1 MNSIEFK
8 GVSST
13 TIDGLLICEMPPIS
27 KPPMRVMETMVDG
40 RHGSIFED
48 LGYSAYDKS
57 VLIGL
62 HGAFDIDKVI
72 KFFSGEGDIVFG
84 NEPNKVYHGK
94 VIGQIDYNRLLR
106 FRQATVTF
114 RVQPFKHK
122 NREAYVEAPTAMVS
136 GTSLVLTD
144 NANANLKSFRIF
156 GKSTQNGTPTPTAP
170 IDIVSIAEDGDIGVT
185 INDASVAL
193 KIANGLKAIPV
204 TDASLATYTDAS
216 GQMWCADEID
226 LKRGVRIERT
236 RKITFTGAE
245 AIASLNLI
253 STATYYRYNF
263 KLASPYIANVP
274 NAKIYDGLCSHYGKS
289 SADDGYNAKGLN
301 TTSIQYADI
310 NFYVEYST
318 IDDFKSFLAE
328 QYDNGTPVEVLY
340 RLATPIETTL
350 TEAEI
355 LAYKSLLNEP
365 VTTTSNGENATMAV
379 EYFKPYEVFNEGL
392 EPSRPL
398 MVLKGSGKVEMFVN
412 GALVFEYTFPS
423 GENEVVIDSE
433 AEDAHLNGILKN
445 RNMLGE
451 FPELVPKTNKIEWIG
466 DVTSIE
472 ILPRSRWL

>member
-27 KPPMRVMETMVDG
+27 KPPMRVAETMVDG
-40 RHGSIFED
+40 RHGTIFED
-48 LGYSAYDKS
+48 LGYSAYDKA

-94 VIGQIDYNRLLR
+94 VIEQIDYTRLLR
-106 FRQATVTF
+106 FKQATVIF

-122 NREAYVEAPTAMVS
+122 YREAYVEAQTATAM
-136 GTSLVLTD
+136 GT
-144 NANANLKSFRIF
+144 NIILKDC
-156 GKSTQNGTPTPTAP
+156 GATPM
-170 IDIVSIAEDGDIGVT
+170 
-185 INDASVAL
+185 
-193 KIANGLKAIPV
+193 KIA
-204 TDASLATYTDAS
+204 TDADKVIVHGINIFDTNKLTKGTNKSLEVTENGYKIVVTGGADATYTYSQCAIPIQTKGKEYTLKCDKMTTEQSVNAGLQFIINTKTTPKYVSLFAPNTSVDFTMPEDATS
-216 GQMWCADEID
+216 IY
-226 LKRGVRIERT
+226 LGVYTNNKNAILSKDNTLTVLGARLVPREFKALDWQTSQGVQTISVVDGKAKTTGIERAT
-236 RKITFTGAE
+236 I
-245 AIASLNLI
+245 I
-253 STATYYRYNF
+253 SNAD
-263 KLASPYIANVP
+263 NVP
-274 NAKIYDGLCSHYGKS
+274 MS
-289 SADDGYNAKGLN
+289 
-301 TTSIQYADI
+301 
-310 NFYVEYST
+310 
-318 IDDFKSFLAE
+318 
-328 QYDNGTPVEVLY
+328 
-340 RLATPIETTL
+340 
-350 TEAEI
+350 
-355 LAYKSLLNEP
+355 
-365 VTTTSNGENATMAV
+365 V

-392 EPSRPL
+392 EVSKPI

-412 GALVFEYTFPS
+412 GALVFEYIFPD

>member
-27 KPPMRVMETMVDG
+27 KPPMRVAETMVDG

-48 LGYSAYDKS
+48 LGYSAYDKA

-94 VIGQIDYNRLLR
+94 VIEQIDYTRLLR
-106 FRQATVTF
+106 FKQATVIF

-122 NREAYVEAPTAMVS
+122 YREAYVAAPTAMVS

-226 LKRGVRIERT
+226 LKRGFYIQRVHKFTSPFNNSAGYGVLGSCVRCSIN
-236 RKITFTGAE
+236 FAE
-245 AIASLNLI
+245 KYSISKPNGLCNIASMVGDYVLDSL
-253 STATYYRYNF
+253 
-263 KLASPYIANVP
+263 
-274 NAKIYDGLCSHYGKS
+274 H
-289 SADDGYNAKGLN
+289 
-301 TTSIQYADI
+301 
-310 NFYVEYST
+310 FYVQNTQLWVFVPISELTESNANGVKNWLTNKKAVFYY
-318 IDDFKSFLAE
+318 ILAK
-328 QYDNGTPVEVLY
+328 
-340 RLATPIETTL
+340 PIETPL

-355 LAYKSLLNEP
+355 LAFKGLLYEP
-365 VTTTSNGENATMAV
+365 ITTVSNGENATMSV

-392 EPSRPL
+392 EVSKPI
-398 MVLKGSGKVEMFVN
+398 MVLKGSGKVEMLVN
-412 GALVFEYTFPS
+412 GALVFEYIFPD